1 MNTFFAD
8 LHVHIG
14 QAGSQAV
21 KITAS
26 RDLQVKT
33 LLYRDAPRKGLDIV
47 GVVDAACIPVERE
60 ITELVRQGDLQ
71 ELKAGGFLARN
82 GVLLIAAAEVE
93 SVEGVHSIIY
103 LPSLDSIHTYQKY
116 LRSRVRNLSLS
127 TQKAAVGIREL
138 INLSIL
144 LDGVYC
150 PAHAFTPHKG
160 VYGCCTA
167 SLEKLLG
174 PDFVCI
180 KVMELG
186 LSSDSDMAD
195 LLSECR
201 HFNFL
206 SNSDAHSPANLG
218 REYNL
223 LRLRE
228 KNFAELKLGLENRE
242 GRKIIANYGLDPL
255 LGKYHRSY
263 CPSCDLIIDL
273 PAPVQA
279 CPECAGTSL
288 INGVYDR
295 IIEIRDYEAP
305 HHPLFR
311 PPYYYRVP
319 LRQLPGIGAKK
330 HQALLQA
337 FGSEIE
343 LLERAEMEK
352 IARVGGNDLARIIQS
367 MRRGRLPIK
376 PGGGGRYGR
385 VAPLKDWPD

>member
-1 MNTFFAD
+1 MKTYFAD

-14 QAGSQAV
+14 QAGHQAV

-26 RDLQVKT
+26 RDLQLKT
-33 LLYRDAPRKGLDIV
+33 LLYRDAPLKGLDII
-47 GVVDAACIPVERE
+47 GVVDAACTPVERE

-71 ELKAGGFLARN
+71 ELAAGGFLARN
-82 GVLLIAAAEVE
+82 GVLLITAAEVE
-93 SVEGVHSIIY
+93 STEGVHSIIY
-103 LPSLDSIHTYQKY
+103 MPSLDSIHTYQKY
-116 LRSRVRNLSLS
+116 LGSRVKNLSLS
-127 TQKAAVGIREL
+127 TQKAATNIREL

-144 LDGVYC
+144 LEGIYC

-167 SLEKLLG
+167 SLEQLLER
-174 PDFVCI
+174 DFTCI
-180 KVMELG
+180 KVLELG

-223 LRLRE
+223 LRMRE
-228 KNFAELKLGLENRE
+228 KNFAELKLCLENRE
-242 GRKIIANYGLDPL
+242 GRKIIANYGMDPL
-255 LGKYHRSY
+255 MGKYHRSY
-263 CPSCDLIIDL
+263 CPSCDLIIEL

-279 CPECAGTSL
+279 CPECQSTGL

-295 IIEIRDYEAP
+295 IIEIKNYEEP

-311 PPYYYRVP
+311 PIYNYRVP
-319 LRQLPGIGAKK
+319 LRQLPGVGAKK
-330 HQALLQA
+330 YQALLQA

-343 LLERAEMEK
+343 LLERTEIEK
-352 IARVGGNDLARIIQS
+352 IARVGGSDLARIIQS
-367 MRRGRLPIK
+367 MRQERLPIK
-376 PGGGGRYGR
+376 PGGGGRYGK
-385 VAPLKDWPD
+385 VAPLKDWR